1 MFSGIISN
9 VGTIENIS
17 HINDWEICISINKDK
32 NLHFLS
38 FDKSLTI
45 GASISCSGIC
55 LTVKKFRDNLLFFD
69 VSNET
74 ASKTNFLSWTVGS
87 HVNIEM
93 SLKVGDEIGGHF
105 VYGHVD
111 TTSKIYKIE
120 KIQGS
125 YKLTFVIDNSFIKF
139 LASKGS
145 VTIDGVS
152 LTINEVEKN
161 TFCVNIIPFTWSNTC
176 FNSYEEG
183 SLVNI
188 EIDILARYLE
198 RLNTN
203 T

>member
-1 MFSGIISN
+1 MNDISFN
-9 VGTIENIS
+9 ETLI
-17 HINDWEICISINKDK
+17 
-32 NLHFLS
+32 L
-38 FDKSLTI
+38 

-55 LTVKKFRDNLLFFD
+55 LTLKEIKDNLLFFD

-74 ASKTNFLSWTVGS
+74 ASKTNFLSWVVGS
-87 HVNIEM
+87 FVNIER

-111 TTSKIYKIE
+111 TTALINEIE
-120 KIQGS
+120 KIDGS
-125 YKLTFVIDNSFIKF
+125 YKLMFELDNSFSKF

-152 LTINEVEKN
+152 LTVNDVQQN

-176 FNSYEEG
+176 FSSYKEG
-183 SLVNI
+183 STVNI

-198 RLNTN
+198 KLNKN
-203 T
+203 I